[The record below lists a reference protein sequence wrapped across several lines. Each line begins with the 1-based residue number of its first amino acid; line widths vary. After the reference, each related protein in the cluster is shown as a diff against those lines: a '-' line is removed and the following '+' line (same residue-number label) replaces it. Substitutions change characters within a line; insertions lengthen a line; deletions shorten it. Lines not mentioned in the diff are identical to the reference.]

1 MIDIPRTIHQIP
13 QRQHNED
20 RLRRADSWLRRSE
33 AAKDDTERF
42 IFLWIAFNAAYG
54 GETLPSDS
62 DIQADERDK
71 FSRFLR
77 EILERDDDGVL
88 EKTLWRTQKI
98 LKRDDNGDLKTTC
111 QRTYSD
117 PIRALLDNHYIFDPF
132 WKAVRGSDTGRDWKA
147 KFSDS
152 NRSAMKFMGRRNV
165 HRVLVVLFK
174 RLYTLRNQIVHGG
187 ATFEK
192 GWGQDQVKDGSR
204 IMESLVPSILEIMWT
219 DIERNPES
227 DVWGPVAYP
236 RVNYGPR

>member
-1 MIDIPRTIHQIP
+1 MIDTPRTIHQIS

-54 GETLPSDS
+54 RETLPSHS
-62 DIQADERDK
+62 DIQRTEREK
-71 FSRFLR
+71 FRSFLR

-88 EKTLWRTQKI
+88 EDALWRTFS
-98 LKRDDNGDLKTTC
+98 G
-111 QRTYSD
+111 
-117 PIRALLDNHYIFDPF
+117 PIRVLLENRYVFDPF
-132 WKAVRGSDTGRDWKA
+132 WDAVRDRDPTAGKNWKK

-152 NRSAMKFMGRRNV
+152 KRSVLRSVEERNV
-165 HRVLVVLFK
+165 HRVLTVLFT

-187 ATFEK
+187 ATFAT
-192 GWGQDQVKDGSR
+192 GWGQDQVRDGSR
-204 IMESLVPSILEIMWT
+204 IMASLVPSILKIMRA

-227 DVWGPVAYP
+227 GVWEPVAFP
-236 RVNYGPR
+236 RVNDDPR